1 MATNFEVEGFWQAY
15 LNTLPPGRGSVIP
28 YQSWYFGSSK
38 EMAAELGELVRKGVK
53 TATCSLLWEHE
64 LGGEP
69 LLQLG
74 DLSIITDWDGHPLC
88 IIETIEVEIR
98 PFSKVDEQFAFEEGE
113 GDRSLESWRADHWR
127 YFSKIC
133 NSFGRKPD
141 ESMPLVCERFR
152 LVFS

>member
-1 MATNFEVEGFWQAY
+1 MSTDFEVEGFWQVY
-15 LNTLPPGRGSVIP
+15 LNTLPPGSSSTTT
-28 YQSWYFGSSK
+28 YQSWYFGSTK
-38 EMAAELGELVRKGVK
+38 EMAAQLGDLVRKGVK

-69 LLQLG
+69 LPQMG

-88 IIETIEVEIR
+88 IIETVEVQVR
-98 PFSKVDEQFAFEEGE
+98 AFRDVDEQFAFDEGE
-113 GDRSLESWRADHWR
+113 GDRSLASWRADHWS
-127 YFSKIC
+127 YFSRVC
-133 NSFGRKPD
+133 SSLGRKLD